1 MTKADYAIQAVKGI
15 TETFNN
21 GVQDALEVYK
31 DNRVFDFV
39 NSSEVFEIFT
49 STEGMNG
56 VTELGDAE
64 TPPLMTLDDGYSV
77 TIEEFRFG
85 GGFTINEKTYRRD
98 QGDSTMNVDNFIA
111 ENSAQAMKTA
121 VHFFLTRSFELLNDA
136 FTGTTFLAPDGKAM
150 LADNHAWK
158 SGATFD
164 NKATAV
170 LDEGGSAMDAAWEY
184 AGAFTDASGKPMP
197 LNWTHI
203 IVKKGSAAAR
213 TAKKLFAESISPVAV
228 GDINLYEGELTV
240 VETPYISPANKAN
253 WFLRDANFKNSL
265 RVKIG
270 EFPTMREP
278 IKLENEAVRVNITA
292 FMSVGIANMPF
303 DWYGSDGTV

>member
-1 MTKADYAIQAVKGI
+1 MNRADYAIQAVKGI

-21 GVQDALEVYK
+21 GVQEALEVYK
-31 DNRVFDFV
+31 DNRAIDFV
-39 NSSEVFEIFT
+39 ESSEVFEIFT

-56 VTELGDAE
+56 VQELADAE

-77 TIEEFRFG
+77 TVQEFRYG

-121 VHFFLTRSFELLNDA
+121 VHFMLTKAFGLYNDA
-136 FTGTTFLAPDGKAM
+136 FTGASFLAPDGQPIC
-150 LADNHAWK
+150 ADAHVWA
-158 SGATFD
+158 SGGNFD
-164 NKATAV
+164 NKTTAV
-170 LDEGGSAMDAAWEY
+170 LSEASIDDAWEY

-213 TAKKLFAESISPVAV
+213 TAKKLFASSISPVAV
-228 GDINLYEGELTV
+228 GDINIYEGELTI
-240 VETPYISPANKAN
+240 VESPYITTANKLN

-278 IKLENEAVRVNITA
+278 IKLENEAVRVNITG
-292 FMSVGIANMPF
+292 FMSAACVNMPF
-303 DWYGSDGTV
+303 DYFGSTGAA

>member
-1 MTKADYAIQAVKGI
+1 MNKADYAIQAVKGI
-15 TETFNN
+15 SETFNN

-56 VTELGDAE
+56 VTELGDSE
-64 TPPLMTLDDGYSV
+64 TPALMTLDDGYSV

-136 FTGTTFLAPDGKAM
+136 FTGSTFLAPDGKAF
-150 LADNHAWK
+150 LADDHTWA
-158 SGATFD
+158 SGATF
-164 NKATAV
+164 NNETTAV
-170 LDEGGSAMDAAWEY
+170 LSEPAMDDAWEY
-184 AGAFTDASGKPMP
+184 AGAFQDASGKPMP

-203 IVKKGSAAAR
+203 VVKKGSAAAR

-228 GDINLYEGELTV
+228 GDINLYEGELTI
-240 VETPYISPANKAN
+240 VETPYITTANKLN

-278 IKLENEAVRVNITA
+278 IKLENEAVRVNITG

-303 DWYGSDGTV
+303 DWYGSLGNA